1 MAKLSEE
8 MAKLSSKA
16 AKAQA
21 HIAEFEAKA
30 KDKREEAVATL
41 KAHAVSSRKKIEAGA
56 EAKGDEIESLWAEIW
71 SALAAREERLKDFIG
86 EKKEALEEGH
96 AKRRADRLEKHAA
109 SAIEF
114 ALMTIEDAEYAVAVA
129 IDARL
134 EAGSF
139 D

>member
-1 MAKLSEE
+1 M
-8 MAKLSSKA
+8 
-16 AKAQA
+16 Q
-21 HIAEFEAKA
+21 
-30 KDKREEAVATL
+30 
-41 KAHAVSSRKKIEAGA
+41 
-56 EAKGDEIESLWAEIW
+56 
-71 SALAAREERLKDFIG
+71 
-86 EKKEALEEGH
+86 
-96 AKRRADRLEKHAA
+96 KRRADRLEKHAA